1 MSKGPLLLYIWATF
15 TKQMYSYCHAKGQLL
30 QAKEAQNDE
39 LECRRSS
46 KNR

>member
-1 MSKGPLLLYIWATF
+1 MDKAASRIRLQ
-15 TKQMYSYCHAKGQLL
+15 QMYSYCHAKGQLL

>member
-1 MSKGPLLLYIWATF
+1 MDKAASRIRL
-15 TKQMYSYCHAKGQLL
+15 QLL